1 MNMLKSSDVAKINK
15 TISRFSEVK
24 VLVIGDLILDEFVW
38 GDTSRISPEAPVPVV
53 LVERESLM
61 PGGAA
66 NVASNIR
73 ALGAKAYLV
82 GAIGRDEDGRRL
94 EKILKEKGVDLKG
107 VISDAQRPT
116 TLKTRVIARHQQVVR
131 IDREKIAPLS
141 EPVNKEIIDYIKEK
155 MKEVDGIIIEDY
167 GKGVIT
173 PRLLKEIIPL
183 AKGCDKIITVD
194 PKEEHISYYKGA
206 TAITPNRKEA
216 EAMGGI
222 KAKDDKSLNRLGQ
235 ALLSRLKLKAAVIT
249 LGEQGMRVFE
259 RGGKIT
265 HIPTVAQEVFDVSG
279 AGDTV
284 IAAFTVSLG
293 AGAAMIEAA
302 HISNFA
308 GGIVVGK
315 VGVATTSQV
324 ELKARIRDH
333 HWQVPTYRRDARRA

>member
-1 MNMLKSSDVAKINK
+1 MKPHDIARIDKIISKFKDVKIL
-15 TISRFSEVK
+15 IV
-24 VLVIGDLILDEFVW
+24 GDIILDEFVW

-66 NVASNIR
+66 NVASNIC

-82 GAIGRDEDGRRL
+82 GAIGRDEHGRRL
-94 EKILKEKGVDLKG
+94 EKILKEKGVDLEG

-116 TLKTRVIARHQQVVR
+116 TLKTRVVARHQQVIR
-131 IDREKIAPLS
+131 IDREKISPLS
-141 EPVNKEIIDYIKEK
+141 ESINKEIIDYVREK
-155 MKEVDGIIIEDY
+155 IKEVDGVIIEDY

-173 PRLLKEIIPL
+173 PRLLKEIVPL
-183 AKGCDKIITVD
+183 TKRHNKIITVD

-216 EAMGGI
+216 EAMSGI
-222 KAKDDKSLNRLGQ
+222 KAKDDESLNRLGR
-235 ALLSRLKLKAAVIT
+235 ALLRRLKLKAAVIT
-249 LGEQGMRVFE
+249 LGEHGMRVFE

-293 AGAAMIEAA
+293 AGAKMIEAA

-315 VGVATTSQV
+315 VGVATTSQA
-324 ELKARIRDH
+324 ELKSRIKDH
-333 HWQVPTYRRDARRA
+333 RWQA

>member
-1 MNMLKSSDVAKINK
+1 MLKSSDITRINR
-15 TISRFSEVK
+15 TISRFNDVK
-24 VLVIGDLILDEFVW
+24 ILVIGDLILDEFVW

-82 GAIGRDEDGRRL
+82 GAVGRDEDGRRL
-94 EKILKEKGVDLKG
+94 EKILKEKGVDLEG
-107 VISDAQRPT
+107 VISDSERPT

-131 IDREKIAPLS
+131 IDREKISPLS
-141 EPVNKEIIDYIKEK
+141 GPVNKEIIDYIREK
-155 MKEVDGIIIEDY
+155 IEEVDGIIIEDY

-173 PRLLKEIIPL
+173 PGLLKEIVPL
-183 AKGCDKIITVD
+183 AKRRDKIITVD
-194 PKEEHISYYKGA
+194 PKEEHISYYKGV

-222 KAKDDKSLNRLGQ
+222 KAKDDESLNRLGR
-235 ALLSRLKLKAAVIT
+235 ALLGRLKLKAAVIT

-259 RGGKIT
+259 RGGKMT
-265 HIPTVAQEVFDVSG
+265 QIPTVAQEVFDVSG

-293 AGAAMIEAA
+293 AGAKMIEAA

-315 VGVATTSQV
+315 VGVATTSQA

-333 HWQVPTYRRDARRA
+333 HWQAKSPR

>member
-1 MNMLKSSDVAKINK
+1 MLKPGDVTKINRL
-15 TISRFSEVK
+15 ISKFDDVK
-24 VLVIGDLILDEFVW
+24 ILIIGDLILDEFVW

-66 NVASNIR
+66 NVANNVR

-82 GAIGRDEDGRRL
+82 GAIGRDEHGRRL
-94 EKILKEKGVDLKG
+94 EKILKDEGVDLEG
-107 VISDAQRPT
+107 VISDPNRPT
-116 TLKTRVIARHQQVVR
+116 TLKTRVVARHQQVVR
-131 IDREKIAPLS
+131 IDREKISPLG
-141 EPVNKEIIDYIKEK
+141 ETVNKDMIGYIKEK
-155 MKEVDGIIIEDY
+155 IKEVDGVIIEDY
-167 GKGVIT
+167 GKGVVT
-173 PRLLKEIIPL
+173 PRLLKEMIPL
-183 AKGCDKIITVD
+183 AKRHNKIITVD
-194 PKEEHISYYKGA
+194 PKEEHFSYYKGV

-216 EAMGGI
+216 EAMAGI
-222 KAKDDKSLNRLGQ
+222 KVYDDGSLNKLGK
-235 ALLSRLKLKAAVIT
+235 ALLRRLKLKAAVIT
-249 LGEQGMRVFE
+249 LGEHGMRVYE

-284 IAAFTVSLG
+284 IATFTVSLG
-293 AGAAMIEAA
+293 AGAKMIEAA

-315 VGVATTSQV
+315 VGVATTSQA

-333 HWQVPTYRRDARRA
+333 HWQV